1 MEREDRI
8 KAEAAALWKA
18 LYGEPPPLMTDAE
31 TMLAVALRS
40 LPEQRYERLRPDQLR
55 PSNVVLPR

>member
-1 MEREDRI
+1 MEREERI

-18 LYGEPPPLMTDAE
+18 LYGEPPPLMTDGA

-40 LPEQRYERLRPDQLR
+40 LPEQRYERLRAEQLR
-55 PSNVVLPR
+55 PTDVVLPR